1 MKKIK
6 SPYYGIVWILIWTAG
21 IIWFIYTD
29 IFSQR
34 ELTGL
39 VLVWLILV
47 GVTLYYVWMNFKMG
61 RKGSNRP

>member
-6 SPYYGIVWILIWTAG
+6 SPYYGLLWILIWTVG
-21 IIWFIYTD
+21 IIWFIWTD

-39 VLVWLILV
+39 ILVWLILV
-47 GVTLYYVWMNFKMG
+47 GVTSYFIWMNFKAK
-61 RKGSNRP
+61 RKKF